1 MSEYIF
7 LYRGGEAGRSPEKMQ
22 QTMQKWVA
30 WLKGLAEK
38 GHVKDQGQPL
48 ERTGKLVKGKQKT
61 VTDGPFAEAKDIV
74 GGYTLIEARDLEQA
88 VKLARSP
95 MERRFLAQRVDDC
108 GPDETRQARSLS
120 GLYHQRLD
128 QFDGK
133 ALPRARR
140 LMQYQRDEPLGFG
153 KHTKGAANQLD
164 RLPLFDF
171 RTNKPAQAIILKC
184 E

>member
-48 ERTGKLVKGKQKT
+48 EHTGKLVKGKQKT

-88 VKLARSP
+88 V
-95 MERRFLAQRVDDC
+95 E
-108 GPDETRQARSLS
+108 LS
-120 GLYHQRLD
+120 KGCPILD
-128 QFDGK
+128 V
-133 ALPRARR
+133 
-140 LMQYQRDEPLGFG
+140 E
-153 KHTKGAANQLD
+153 GAVEV
-164 RLPLFDF
+164 RPVM
-171 RTNKPAQAIILKC
+171 KMSM
-184 E
+184 